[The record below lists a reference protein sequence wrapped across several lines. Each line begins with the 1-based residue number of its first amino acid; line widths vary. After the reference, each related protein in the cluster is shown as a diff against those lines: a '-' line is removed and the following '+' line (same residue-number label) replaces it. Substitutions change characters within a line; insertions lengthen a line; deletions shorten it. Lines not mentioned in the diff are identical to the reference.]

1 MIKASAALASS
12 IFAFLYFSTS
22 EDSEKSRDDNAELRE
37 NIKRLEI
44 EMSRYEKRLEIA
56 TEERER
62 LISGLTLAKS
72 MKEIVESDL
81 RRTTEDLKTREE
93 ECDCLQKQ
101 IQVLTDMENR
111 KQEQRYVEIDEI
123 KELRREVNISR
134 EVRMDIEADMKL
146 AKQELKDI
154 SERELILVRTVETLK
169 EREAELSTEFTLS
182 KERERSLEEL
192 IKTLQ
197 ASLHAVVGKEEGI
210 RDLRNKLS
218 DTKDN
223 VPANITQK
231 MKALYD
237 KVEKYAAERSNLQDR
252 FGRMVEEKESLM
264 QRVKML
270 EGQIKKLKSTQSSN
284 PQTVLLERV

>member
-12 IFAFLYFSTS
+12 ILVLLYFSTS

-210 RDLRNKLS
+210 RDLRNKFS

-252 FGRMVEEKESLM
+252 LGRMVEEKESLM